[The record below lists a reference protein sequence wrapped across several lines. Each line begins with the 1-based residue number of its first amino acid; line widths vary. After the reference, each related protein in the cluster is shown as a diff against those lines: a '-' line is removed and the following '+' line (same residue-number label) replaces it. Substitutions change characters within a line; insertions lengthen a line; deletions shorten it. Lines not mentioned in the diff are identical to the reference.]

1 MKMIKYSF
9 GLVALIILIVVS
21 CAKDKTI
28 EPVYSGGIT
37 LTNDCPDTISYANDI
52 APMMTQYCT
61 SCHKPNATYPDLT
74 SYANVSAHSSS
85 VLADIKSGYM
95 PQGMPKLA
103 DSLIQKFQ
111 CWINQGKNNN

>member
-1 MKMIKYSF
+1 MKTIKYSF
-9 GLVALIILIVVS
+9 VFIALGVLVVVS

-28 EPVYSGGIT
+28 EPVYNGSGGST
-37 LTNDCPDTISYANDI
+37 CQNTISYSNDI

-74 SYANVSAHSSS
+74 TYSNVSAHSSS
-85 VLADIKSGYM
+85 ILADIKSGYM

-111 CWINQGKNNN
+111 CWINQGKQNN